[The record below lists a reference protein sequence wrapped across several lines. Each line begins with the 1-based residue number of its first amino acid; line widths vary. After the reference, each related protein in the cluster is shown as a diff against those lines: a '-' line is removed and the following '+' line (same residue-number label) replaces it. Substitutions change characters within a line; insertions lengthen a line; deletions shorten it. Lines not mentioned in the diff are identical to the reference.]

1 MGHMDVIKIIS
12 DGFNIY
18 FPMMIVAL
26 CLATYYSLGSR
37 LLSALGFQ
45 QFMSDDDLTTDLIEE
60 GKTLVNRG
68 TVCSISLTYYS
79 SHSPCEPLILR
90 SFTYANLL
98 QRRAE
103 RRECSC
109 IRTERI
115 SRNVRTHPYLK
126 CSLYPVVLE
135 YVL

>member
-45 QFMSDDDLTTDLIEE
+45 QFMCDDDLTTDLIEE
-60 GKTLVNRG
+60 GKTL
-68 TVCSISLTYYS
+68 ISRES
-79 SHSPCEPLILR
+79 R
-90 SFTYANLL
+90 RR
-98 QRRAE
+98 QRMEDNAARRKDFAE
-103 RRECSC
+103 RFGGGESSASMYR
-109 IRTERI
+109 
-115 SRNVRTHPYLK
+115 
-126 CSLYPVVLE
+126 
-135 YVL
+135 

>member
-1 MGHMDVIKIIS
+1 MSFINSYQNCYIFYSYSASSFVQIMGHMDVIKIIS

-45 QFMSDDDLTTDLIEE
+45 QFMSDDDLTSDLIEE

-68 TVCSISLTYYS
+68 T
-79 SHSPCEPLILR
+79 
-90 SFTYANLL
+90 
-98 QRRAE
+98 
-103 RRECSC
+103 
-109 IRTERI
+109 
-115 SRNVRTHPYLK
+115 
-126 CSLYPVVLE
+126 
-135 YVL
+135 

>member
-1 MGHMDVIKIIS
+1 MPPQIMGHMDVIRIIS

-60 GKTLVNRG
+60 GKTLINRG
-68 TVCSISLTYYS
+68 TCDKFHLMFIYFCYTW
-79 SHSPCEPLILR
+79 
-90 SFTYANLL
+90 
-98 QRRAE
+98 
-103 RRECSC
+103 
-109 IRTERI
+109 
-115 SRNVRTHPYLK
+115 
-126 CSLYPVVLE
+126 
-135 YVL
+135 

>member
-45 QFMSDDDLTTDLIEE
+45 QFMSDDDLTSDLIEE

-68 TVCSISLTYYS
+68 TGVWVHCCGVYIFVITFIIIIIAGIIFFY
-79 SHSPCEPLILR
+79 
-90 SFTYANLL
+90 
-98 QRRAE
+98 
-103 RRECSC
+103 
-109 IRTERI
+109 
-115 SRNVRTHPYLK
+115 
-126 CSLYPVVLE
+126 
-135 YVL
+135 

>member
-45 QFMSDDDLTTDLIEE
+45 QFMSDDDLTSDLIEE

-68 TVCSISLTYYS
+68 TWVLAHCM
-79 SHSPCEPLILR
+79 C
-90 SFTYANLL
+90 FLL
-98 QRRAE
+98 ME
-103 RRECSC
+103 
-109 IRTERI
+109 
-115 SRNVRTHPYLK
+115 VY
-126 CSLYPVVLE
+126 
-135 YVL
+135 